1 MMVTCCSLA
10 MLMFV
15 TETLNI
21 PLLIAALVTLGIGL
35 GLFSAPNTT
44 AVMSYVKKEQY
55 NSASGLIATARQ
67 FGMMI
72 SMGIA
77 TCLISVF
84 LGSDTALE
92 PSNYPVFMD
101 ILRYAWAIWFSF
113 CAVGAVFSWFRGS
126 SYSGDT
132 DE

>member
-1 MMVTCCSLA
+1 
-10 MLMFV
+10 MFV

-21 PLLIAALVTLGIGL
+21 PLLLAALATLGMGL

-44 AVMSYVKKEQY
+44 AVMSYVRREQY

-84 LGSDTALE
+84 LGTETALE
-92 PSNYPVFMD
+92 PSNYSVFME
-101 ILRYAWAIWFSF
+101 ILRYAWTICFIF

-126 SYSGDT
+126 SFSGD
-132 DE
+132 EVENA